1 MISMFFGLSPEQQ
14 DFQQAMRDF
23 LRNSSTPQDVR
34 RLIAGQRG
42 YDEALWRRMA
52 DELGVQG
59 LDIPEQYGGSGAS
72 FTELAIALE
81 ETGYALAGGPLFA
94 SSVLASTCLRQ
105 SGDTRAMGEYL
116 PGIAS
121 GQTIATF
128 AMADANGAW
137 DPAACTG
144 VMARRDGHDH
154 VLTGVRSYVPDAH
167 LADVILV
174 TALTQDGPAI
184 FAVDSSAPSLK
195 QTRLPLLD
203 ETRRMSRLEFTAVP
217 GRLVGAPGGAEPAIT
232 RTLLTAAIALGAE
245 QVGGIRRCLDM
256 AVEYAKIRVQ
266 FNRPIGGFQ
275 AIKHMCADMYTLME
289 TARSAV
295 LYAAW
300 CVANDTS
307 DLAAVA
313 HLTKAYCSEAYYRAA
328 ADNIQ
333 VHGGIGFTWEHDCHL
348 LFRRATASLQYLGS
362 PQLHRELLA
371 RAIDL

>member
-1 MISMFFGLSPEQQ
+1 
-14 DFQQAMRDF
+14 
-23 LRNSSTPQDVR
+23 
-34 RLIAGQRG
+34 
-42 YDEALWRRMA
+42 MA

-72 FTELAIALE
+72 FIELAIALE
-81 ETGYALAGGPLFA
+81 EAGYALAGGPLFA
-94 SSVLASTCLRQ
+94 SSVLASTLLRR

-121 GQTIATF
+121 GQTIATL
-128 AMADANGAW
+128 AVADGNAAG
-137 DPAACTG
+137 DPAACADVT
-144 VMARRDGHDH
+144 ARQNGHDYL
-154 VLTGVRSYVPDAH
+154 LTGARSYVPDAH

-174 TALTQDGPAI
+174 TAQAEEGPTI
-184 FAVDSSAPSLK
+184 FAVDGSAPGLR

-203 ETRRMSRLEFTAVP
+203 QTRSVSRLEFTAVP
-217 GRLVGAPGGAEPAIT
+217 GSLAGAPGGAEPAVT
-232 RTLLTAAIALGAE
+232 QTLLTAAVALGAE

-256 AVEYAKIRVQ
+256 AVEYAKVRVQ

-275 AIKHMCADMYTLME
+275 AIKHMCADMYILME

-333 VHGGIGFTWEHDCHL
+333 VHGAIGFTLEHDCHL
-348 LFRRATASLQYLGS
+348 LFKRATAGLQYLGS

-371 RAIDL
+371 RAINL